1 MPKQPGRFWGRY
13 VRPESR
19 LEAQVS
25 EDRGMPLKT
34 HPLSWLTT
42 LASVSTVSVV
52 AILASALLGSGQAQT
67 EASADVQ
74 TVRVGLGYLPD
85 VQFASFYAAQER
97 GFYAD
102 EGLEIEFQH
111 GFASELYPL
120 LAQGKLDF
128 VVGDAEDVI
137 TLRAQDPEQTLFV
150 YVMALFQQVPN
161 ALFSLAENQIT
172 TPADLE
178 GKTVG
183 IPGLFGSSYTAFQA
197 VLRAADLGET
207 DVTVEQ
213 IGFTQLE
220 AVLSGRVD
228 VALGFIN
235 NEPLVLAAQGV
246 AVDVIPVGPYSPSL
260 GSGVITTDA
269 VLGGDLTKRFLAASQ
284 RGVAFAL
291 ANPEA
296 AFEAAESFVENLD
309 ETRFAVLE
317 ATLPLWESSYSREN
331 GVGFSDPA
339 RWQELLALL
348 KETGRVETDLPAETF
363 FSNAYLDPDV
373 AESAP

>member
-1 MPKQPGRFWGRY
+1 MFRTRSLNRSKIP
-13 VRPESR
+13 S
-19 LEAQVS
+19 
-25 EDRGMPLKT
+25 
-34 HPLSWLTT
+34 LS
-42 LASVSTVSVV
+42 SVFVV
-52 AILASALLGSGQAQT
+52 AILASALFGGARAQT
-67 EASADVQ
+67 AADVQ

-97 GFYAD
+97 GFYAE
-102 EGLEIEFQH
+102 EGLEVTFQH

-137 TLRAQDPEQTLFV
+137 TLRAQDPEQTPFV

-161 ALFSLAENQIT
+161 ALFSLAEKEIT

-197 VLRAADLGET
+197 VLRAADLEEA

-220 AVLSGRVD
+220 AVVSGRVD
-228 VALGFIN
+228 VALGFVN

-246 AVDVIPVGPYSPSL
+246 AVEVIPVGPYSPAP
-260 GSGVITTDA
+260 GSGVVTTDA
-269 VLGGDLTKRFLAASQ
+269 VAEGGLTEGFLRASQ
-284 RGVAFAL
+284 RGVAFTL
-291 ANPEA
+291 TDPEG
-296 AFEAAESFVENLD
+296 AFSASQSFVENLD
-309 ETRFAVLE
+309 EARFAVLE
-317 ATLPLWESSYSREN
+317 ATLPLWESPYSREN

-339 RWQELLALL
+339 KWQELLTLL
-348 KETGRVETDLPAETF
+348 RETGRVETDLPAETF
-363 FSNAYLDPDV
+363 FSNAYLDPEV
-373 AESAP
+373 EAGLVP